1 MFKMGKLTK
10 LTMKEKI
17 DINFKVLIAIASVFF
32 VIVVL
37 SKNYVQ
43 ATTIGITGV
52 LVLVIH
58 MLLRKASDTTRAT
71 FLAIGTFLIIFLT
84 GFFDGRINYMFPFFL
99 CAIILASLYF
109 DPKIIR
115 NQLIFMNVACVGSM
129 VLCYNVAYVGQEPV
143 SVIKNILITDF
154 GSALLLLTVNIAI
167 AFINEANEKAQ
178 ELESVLAENNKAIER
193 AQSLADGQQVI
204 LNQIYDTSNEVGENT
219 ARLNNVSNELN
230 LGVDEQVDSLMN
242 LTSSVEQITNNVSNI
257 TEAANEGMKLSN
269 STGVVVE
276 NGKRNME
283 EMLQAMNNL
292 KEVSVK
298 INKVVKDIDNIAFQ
312 TNILALNAAVEAA
325 RAGVA
330 GKGFAVVAE
339 EVGNLANKSAESAK
353 STTVLME
360 QIASSIDQGIRISE
374 DAVEAFNKVVD
385 AESKTQGIMNNI
397 SSLSMEQQT
406 ALENLT
412 VSSSSIETVINKNRG
427 IVDDVTNLTNSLQ
440 VNVQSLQDVVNQ

>member
-1 MFKMGKLTK
+1 
-10 LTMKEKI
+10 
-17 DINFKVLIAIASVFF
+17 
-32 VIVVL
+32 
-37 SKNYVQ
+37 
-43 ATTIGITGV
+43 
-52 LVLVIH
+52 
-58 MLLRKASDTTRAT
+58 
-71 FLAIGTFLIIFLT
+71 
-84 GFFDGRINYMFPFFL
+84 
-99 CAIILASLYF
+99 
-109 DPKIIR
+109 
-115 NQLIFMNVACVGSM
+115 
-129 VLCYNVAYVGQEPV
+129 
-143 SVIKNILITDF
+143 
-154 GSALLLLTVNIAI
+154 
-167 AFINEANEKAQ
+167 
-178 ELESVLAENNKAIER
+178 
-193 AQSLADGQQVI
+193 
-204 LNQIYDTSNEVGENT
+204 
-219 ARLNNVSNELN
+219 
-230 LGVDEQVDSLMN
+230 MN